1 MNVISDF
8 RMRRNQPY
16 YGNNGDKISGMNIA
30 PMETDLLK
38 VIIQTNLKYKK
49 LYDIINKNF
58 ESSLEPKEW
67 YEEFEK
73 EIEESSLLAK

>member
-1 MNVISDF
+1 
-8 RMRRNQPY
+8 MRRNQPY

-49 LYDIINKNF
+49 LYDIKVLG
-58 ESSLEPKEW
+58 SLFFVVGCLLLIYFQKENRS
-67 YEEFEK
+67 FPF
-73 EIEESSLLAK
+73 SPS